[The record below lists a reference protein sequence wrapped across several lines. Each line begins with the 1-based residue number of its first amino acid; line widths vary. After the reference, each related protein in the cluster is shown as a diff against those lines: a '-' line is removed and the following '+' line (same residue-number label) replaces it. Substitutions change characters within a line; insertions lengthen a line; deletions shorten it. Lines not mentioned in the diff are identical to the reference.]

1 MPGDRLTPLQ
11 RRILRVLSPL
21 TPPWTLTGGGALSG
35 IYLGHRTTRDL
46 DLFWRA
52 RTDLGRSAADA
63 QHLLRSAGLAV
74 TVLRTS
80 PMFVE
85 LRVSDEGSDVC
96 VVDLVAEPFS
106 ALEPPRLTRL
116 DDAEIAVDSMH
127 EILAAK
133 LTALLGR
140 TELRDLVDVMA
151 LLDAGTDLAAA
162 LRDAP
167 KKDAGFSAL
176 TLGWVLHGF
185 ETATLAR
192 ALGWSDEQVADIDAF
207 RVQLIE
213 RLTKMATPD

>member
-11 RRILRVLSPL
+11 RRILRVLAEMS
-21 TPPWTLTGGGALSG
+21 PPWTLTGGAALAG
-35 IYLGHRTTRDL
+35 IYLGHRGTRDL

-52 RTDLGRSAADA
+52 RADLGQSAAEA
-63 QHLLRSAGLAV
+63 LGLLRAAGLAV

-85 LRVSDEGSDVC
+85 LRVSDGSDVC
-96 VVDLVAEPFS
+96 VVDQVAEPFP
-106 ALEPPRLTRL
+106 ALEPPRPATI

-140 TELRDLVDVMA
+140 TELRDLVDVQA

-167 KKDAGFSAL
+167 KKDTGFSAL
-176 TLGWVLHGF
+176 TLAWVLHSF
-185 ETATLAR
+185 ETVPLAR
-192 ALGWSDEQVADIDAF
+192 ALGWTEEQAADVDAF
-207 RVQLIE
+207 RQRLIE
-213 RLTKMATPD
+213 RLTRIARPD